1 MIYTCDW
8 CTKKID
14 WIKKGLPPGWRMLE
28 YDSNKYTEEFDRAFV
43 CSLDCEV
50 RLARKYGAGG
60 LR

>member
-8 CTKKID
+8 CGKKID
-14 WIKKGLPPGWRMLE
+14 RKKQGLPPGWRMLE
-28 YDSNKYTEEFDRAFV
+28 YDSNKYTIEFDRASV

-60 LR
+60 FR

>member
-1 MIYTCDW
+1 MTYECDW
-8 CTKKID
+8 CKKKID
-14 WIKKGLPPGWRMLE
+14 WEEQGIPPGWKALE
-28 YDSNKYTEEFDRAFV
+28 YDANKYTEEFDRAIV